1 MAEGEGIEPPRRCR
15 RHLSKVLHYRS
26 ANLPVKS
33 IIILVISYLY
43 MYYLLM
49 HSEYSKSLINILG
62 MLRNIEKDLNLVCY
76 NETEKK
82 IYYSIVWKISQDGQC
97 NMSDV
102 IDSSGFSRST
112 VYKTI
117 KKFESANLVLIQ
129 QSQGDK
135 REFNLVLA

>member
-1 MAEGEGIEPPRRCR
+1 
-15 RHLSKVLHYRS
+15 
-26 ANLPVKS
+26 
-33 IIILVISYLY
+33 
-43 MYYLLM
+43 MYYHLM
-49 HSEYSKSLINILG
+49 TDEYSKNLINILE
-62 MLRNIEKDLNLVCY
+62 MLWNIEKDLNLVPY

-82 IYYSIVWKISQDGQC
+82 IYYSIAWKISKDGQC
-97 NMSDV
+97 NITDV

-117 KKFESANLVLIQ
+117 KKFENANLVLMQ

>member
-1 MAEGEGIEPPRRCR
+1 
-15 RHLSKVLHYRS
+15 
-26 ANLPVKS
+26 
-33 IIILVISYLY
+33 
-43 MYYLLM
+43 MYYPWM
-49 HSEYSKSLINILG
+49 QSEYSKSLINILE
-62 MLRNIEKDLNLVCY
+62 MLRNVEKDLNLVCY

-82 IYYSIVWKISQDGQC
+82 IYYSIALKISQDGQC

-117 KKFESANLVLIQ
+117 KKFEIANLVLIQ
-129 QSQGDK
+129 QSNGDK

>member
-1 MAEGEGIEPPRRCR
+1 MR
-15 RHLSKVLHYRS
+15 
-26 ANLPVKS
+26 
-33 IIILVISYLY
+33 
-43 MYYLLM
+43 
-49 HSEYSKSLINILG
+49 SEYSKSLINILG

-97 NMSDV
+97 NISDV
-102 IDSSGFSRST
+102 INSSGFSRST